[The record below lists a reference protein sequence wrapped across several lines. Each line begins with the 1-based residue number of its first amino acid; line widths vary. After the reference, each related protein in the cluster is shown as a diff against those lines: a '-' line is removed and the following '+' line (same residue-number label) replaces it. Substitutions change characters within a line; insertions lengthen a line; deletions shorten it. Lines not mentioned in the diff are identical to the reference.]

1 MILEAFYNKH
11 ISRGRCVVEDAFR
24 ILKIY
29 LDNNCFKKNPSIL
42 FTQCTCHCMFYD
54 FILDGRGCRCGCLD
68 VSIGARKLAYHQ
80 GATRK
85 WYSTMNVRIL

>member
-1 MILEAFYNKH
+1 MFYN
-11 ISRGRCVVEDAFR
+11 
-24 ILKIY
+24 
-29 LDNNCFKKNPSIL
+29 
-42 FTQCTCHCMFYD
+42 

-85 WYSTMNVRIL
+85 